1 MDALT
6 LDQIRVF
13 LSVVDE
19 GSFPKAAKSLQRAQ
33 SAVTYAIR
41 KLEAETGVPLFDRSA
56 YRSVL
61 TPAGRALL
69 IRARRIAEEAG
80 AFREQARGLASG
92 LEAELGIVLDSLYP
106 MPRIFDALRA
116 FTEQFPT
123 VPPRLYVASLGA
135 AANLVTDGTCAIGL
149 LPGNMAELAALKFMP
164 ITSFHLCPVVSP
176 SHPLAS
182 IQGIIE
188 PHVLGQHVQ
197 LVLTDATTL
206 TAAKDWGVLSSR
218 TWRLADLGAKKS
230 MLLAG
235 LGWGNMPA
243 HMVEDEIKDG
253 QVDRHS
259 TGRLRLPHTA
269 GAGRCLHFGA
279 QPWTGWTVDAEL
291 PDLRSERCAV
301 KAGHE
306 ALRVGS
312 ISPHAR
318 RPRPHTRDPRNR
330 PIEPVAFKPG
340 LVASPPGATQGYRI
354 WWTQRIPSSRPRPEG
369 PRGETLLST
378 ISC

>member
-19 GSFPKAAKSLQRAQ
+19 GSFPKAEKSLQRAQ

-41 KLEAETGVPLFDRSA
+41 KLEAAIGVPLFDRSA

-69 IRARRIAEEAG
+69 TRARRIAEEAG

-92 LEAELGIVLDSLYP
+92 LEAELSIVLDALYP
-106 MPRIFDALRA
+106 MPQIFDALRA

-149 LPGNMAELAALKFMP
+149 LPSNVAELAALKLTPP
-164 ITSFHLCPVVSP
+164 ITFHLCPVVSP

-188 PHVLGQHVQ
+188 PHVLRQHVQ
-197 LVLTDATTL
+197 LVLTDASTL
-206 TAAKDWGVLSSR
+206 TATKDWGVLSSR
-218 TWRLADLGAKKS
+218 TWRLVDLGAKKS

-235 LGWGNMPA
+235 LGWGKMPA
-243 HMVEDEIKDG
+243 QMVGDEIKE
-253 QVDRHS
+253 
-259 TGRLRLPHTA
+259 GRLTGFKTAAPDTLP
-269 GAGRCLHFGA
+269 
-279 QPWTGWTVDAEL
+279 
-291 PDLRSERCAV
+291 
-301 KAGHE
+301 
-306 ALRVGS
+306 
-312 ISPHAR
+312 
-318 RPRPHTRDPRNR
+318 
-330 PIEPVAFKPG
+330 
-340 LVASPPGATQGYRI
+340 
-354 WWTQRIPSSRPRPEG
+354 
-369 PRGETLLST
+369 
-378 ISC
+378 

>member
-1 MDALT
+1 MDTVT
-6 LDQIRVF
+6 LDQISVF

-41 KLEAETGVPLFDRSA
+41 KLEAEIGVPLFDRSA

-69 IRARRIAEEAG
+69 TRARRIAEEAG

-92 LEAELGIVLDSLYP
+92 LEAELSIVLDALYP
-106 MPRIFDALRA
+106 MPQIFDALRA

-149 LPGNMAELAALKFMP
+149 LPSNIAELAALKLTP
-164 ITSFHLCPVVSP
+164 TTTFHLCPVVSP

-188 PHVLGQHVQ
+188 PHVLRQHVQ
-197 LVLTDATTL
+197 LVLTDASTL

-253 QVDRHS
+253 RLIVIQPAGSDTVTALVLGAAYISEHS
-259 TGRLRLPHTA
+259 LGPA
-269 GAGRCLHFGA
+269 GQWMLKYL
-279 QPWTGWTVDAEL
+279 T
-291 PDLRSERCAV
+291 S
-301 KAGHE
+301 
-306 ALRVGS
+306 
-312 ISPHAR
+312 
-318 RPRPHTRDPRNR
+318 
-330 PIEPVAFKPG
+330 
-340 LVASPPGATQGYRI
+340 VASVG
-354 WWTQRIPSSRPRPEG
+354 EG
-369 PRGETLLST
+369 
-378 ISC
+378 

>member
-19 GSFPKAAKSLQRAQ
+19 GSFPKAAKSLQRGK
-33 SAVTYAIR
+33 STVTDAIR
-41 KLEAETGVPLFDRSA
+41 KLEAEIGGPLFDRSA

-69 IRARRIAEEAG
+69 TRARRIAEEAG

-92 LEAELGIVLDSLYP
+92 LEAELSIVLDALYP
-106 MPRIFDALRA
+106 MPQIFDAHRA

-135 AANLVTDGTCAIGL
+135 AADMVTDGTCAIGL
-149 LPGNMAELAALKFMP
+149 LPSNIAELAALKLTP
-164 ITSFHLCPVVSP
+164 TTTFHLCPVVSP

-188 PHVLGQHVQ
+188 PHVLRQHVQ
-197 LVLTDATTL
+197 LVLTDASTL

-243 HMVEDEIKDG
+243 HMIEDEIKDG
-253 QVDRHS
+253 RLTVIQPAGFDSLTPLVLGAAYISKHS
-259 TGRLRLPHTA
+259 LGP
-269 GAGRCLHFGA
+269 AGRGVVTY
-279 QPWTGWTVDAEL
+279 PT
-291 PDLRSERCAV
+291 S
-301 KAGHE
+301 
-306 ALRVGS
+306 
-312 ISPHAR
+312 
-318 RPRPHTRDPRNR
+318 
-330 PIEPVAFKPG
+330 
-340 LVASPPGATQGYRI
+340 VASVARGGLGGKHCGAVQSRLTLAVGDRTPENLKI
-354 WWTQRIPSSRPRPEG
+354 DLPSPSRSSLDS
-369 PRGETLLST
+369 LL
-378 ISC
+378 

>member
-69 IRARRIAEEAG
+69 TRARRIAEEAG

-149 LPGNMAELAALKFMP
+149 LPGNIAELAALKFAP
-164 ITSFHLCPVVSP
+164 TTTFHLCPVVSS

-253 QVDRHS
+253 RLTVIQPAGSDSLTPLVLGAAYLSEHS
-259 TGRLRLPHTA
+259 LGP
-269 GAGRCLHFGA
+269 AGRWMLNYLTSGA
-279 QPWTGWTVDAEL
+279 SV
-291 PDLRSERCAV
+291 
-301 KAGHE
+301 
-306 ALRVGS
+306 
-312 ISPHAR
+312 AR
-318 RPRPHTRDPRNR
+318 
-330 PIEPVAFKPG
+330 
-340 LVASPPGATQGYRI
+340 
-354 WWTQRIPSSRPRPEG
+354 
-369 PRGETLLST
+369 
-378 ISC
+378 

>member
-19 GSFPKAAKSLQRAQ
+19 GSFPKAAKTLRRAQ

-41 KLEAETGVPLFDRSA
+41 KLEAEISVPLFDRSA

-69 IRARRIAEEAG
+69 TRARRIAEEAG

-92 LEAELGIVLDSLYP
+92 LEAELSIVLDALYP
-106 MPRIFDALRA
+106 MPQIFDALRA

-149 LPGNMAELAALKFMP
+149 LPSNIAELAALKLTP
-164 ITSFHLCPVVSP
+164 TTTFHLRPVVSP

-188 PHVLGQHVQ
+188 PHVLRQHVQ
-197 LVLTDATTL
+197 LVLTDASTL
-206 TAAKDWGVLSSR
+206 TAAKDWGVLSTR

-253 QVDRHS
+253 RLTVIQPAGFDSLTPLVLGAAYISEHS
-259 TGRLRLPHTA
+259 LGPA
-269 GAGRCLHFGA
+269 GQWMLNHL
-279 QPWTGWTVDAEL
+279 TSAE
-291 PDLRSERCAV
+291 
-301 KAGHE
+301 
-306 ALRVGS
+306 RVV
-312 ISPHAR
+312 R
-318 RPRPHTRDPRNR
+318 
-330 PIEPVAFKPG
+330 
-340 LVASPPGATQGYRI
+340 
-354 WWTQRIPSSRPRPEG
+354 
-369 PRGETLLST
+369 
-378 ISC
+378 

>member
-1 MDALT
+1 MNSLT

-13 LSVVDE
+13 LSIVDE
-19 GSFPKAAKSLQRAQ
+19 GSFPKAAKSLRRAQ

-41 KLEAETGVPLFDRSA
+41 KLEAEIGVPLFDRSA

-69 IRARRIAEEAG
+69 TRARRIAEEAG
-80 AFREQARGLASG
+80 AFREQARGLATG
-92 LEAELGIVLDSLYP
+92 LEAELSIVLDALYP
-106 MPRIFDALRA
+106 MPEIFDALRA

-149 LPGNMAELAALKFMP
+149 LPSNIAELAALKLTP
-164 ITSFHLCPVVSP
+164 TTTFHLCPVVSP

-188 PHVLGQHVQ
+188 PHMLRQHVQ
-197 LVLTDATTL
+197 LVLTDASTL
-206 TAAKDWGVLSSR
+206 TAAKDWGVLSPR

-253 QVDRHS
+253 RLTVIQPAGFDSLTPLVLGAAYISEHS
-259 TGRLRLPHTA
+259 LGP
-269 GAGRCLHFGA
+269 AGRWMLA
-279 QPWTGWTVDAEL
+279 YLTSVTSA
-291 PDLRSERCAV
+291 
-301 KAGHE
+301 
-306 ALRVGS
+306 
-312 ISPHAR
+312 
-318 RPRPHTRDPRNR
+318 
-330 PIEPVAFKPG
+330 PG
-340 LVASPPGATQGYRI
+340 T
-354 WWTQRIPSSRPRPEG
+354 G
-369 PRGETLLST
+369 PRRSRTS
-378 ISC
+378 SNS

>member
-13 LSVVDE
+13 LSIVDE
-19 GSFPKAAKSLQRAQ
+19 GSFPKAAKSLRRAQ

-41 KLEAETGVPLFDRSA
+41 KLEAEIGVPLFDRSA

-69 IRARRIAEEAG
+69 ARARRIAEEAG
-80 AFREQARGLASG
+80 AFREQARGLARG
-92 LEAELGIVLDSLYP
+92 LEAELSIVLDAFYP
-106 MPRIFDALRA
+106 TPPIFDALRA

-135 AANLVTDGTCAIGL
+135 AADLVTAGRCAIGL
-149 LPGNMAELAALKFMP
+149 LPSNVAQLAALKLTP
-164 ITSFHLCPVVSP
+164 ITTINLWPVVSP

-188 PHVLGQHVQ
+188 PHVLRQHVQ
-197 LVLTDATTL
+197 LVLTDASTL
-206 TAAKDWGVLSSR
+206 TAAVDWGVLSSR

-253 QVDRHS
+253 RLTVIQPAGFDALTPLVLGAAYISEHS
-259 TGRLRLPHTA
+259 LGP
-269 GAGRCLHFGA
+269 AGRWMLAHLVSS
-279 QPWTGWTVDAEL
+279 T
-291 PDLRSERCAV
+291 SAV
-301 KAGHE
+301 
-306 ALRVGS
+306 R
-312 ISPHAR
+312 
-318 RPRPHTRDPRNR
+318 
-330 PIEPVAFKPG
+330 
-340 LVASPPGATQGYRI
+340 
-354 WWTQRIPSSRPRPEG
+354 
-369 PRGETLLST
+369 
-378 ISC
+378 

>member
-19 GSFPKAAKSLQRAQ
+19 GSFSKAAKSLQRAQ

-41 KLEAETGVPLFDRSA
+41 KLEAEIGPRVFDRSA

-61 TPAGRALL
+61 PPAGRALL
-69 IRARRIAEEAG
+69 TRARRIGEEVG

-92 LEAELGIVLDSLYP
+92 LEAELSIVLDAFYP
-106 MPRIFDALRA
+106 IPQIFDALRA

-149 LPGNMAELAALKFMP
+149 LHSNIAELAALKLTP
-164 ITSFHLCPVVSP
+164 TTTFHLCPVVSP

-188 PHVLGQHVQ
+188 PHVLQQHVQ
-197 LVLTDATTL
+197 LVLTDASTL

-243 HMVEDEIKDG
+243 HLVEDEIKDG
-253 QVDRHS
+253 
-259 TGRLRLPHTA
+259 RLTVIQPA
-269 GAGRCLHFGA
+269 GADRLTPLVLGA
-279 QPWTGWTVDAEL
+279 AYI
-291 PDLRSERCAV
+291 SEHSLGP
-301 KAGHE
+301 AGQWMLNYLTS
-306 ALRVGS
+306 AASV
-312 ISPHAR
+312 
-318 RPRPHTRDPRNR
+318 PR
-330 PIEPVAFKPG
+330 
-340 LVASPPGATQGYRI
+340 
-354 WWTQRIPSSRPRPEG
+354 
-369 PRGETLLST
+369 
-378 ISC
+378 

>member
-19 GSFPKAAKSLQRAQ
+19 GSFPKAAKSLNRAQ

-41 KLEAETGVPLFDRSA
+41 KLEAEIGVPLFDRSA

-69 IRARRIAEEAG
+69 TRARRIAEEAG
-80 AFREQARGLASG
+80 AFREQARGLAHG
-92 LEAELGIVLDSLYP
+92 LEAELSIVLDAFYP
-106 MPRIFDALRA
+106 MPPIFDALRA

-135 AANLVTDGTCAIGL
+135 ATDLVTDGTCAIGL
-149 LPGNMAELAALKFMP
+149 LPSNVAELAALKLTP
-164 ITSFHLCPVVSP
+164 ITTIHLCPVVSP

-188 PHVLGQHVQ
+188 PHVLRQHVQ
-197 LVLTDATTL
+197 LVLTDASTL
-206 TAAKDWGVLSSR
+206 TAAVDWGVLSSR

-243 HMVEDEIKDG
+243 HIVEDEIKDG
-253 QVDRHS
+253 RLTVIQPAGSDTLTPLVLGAAYISEHS
-259 TGRLRLPHTA
+259 LGP
-269 GAGRCLHFGA
+269 AGRWML
-279 QPWTGWTVDAEL
+279 TYLT
-291 PDLRSERCAV
+291 S
-301 KAGHE
+301 
-306 ALRVGS
+306 
-312 ISPHAR
+312 
-318 RPRPHTRDPRNR
+318 
-330 PIEPVAFKPG
+330 
-340 LVASPPGATQGYRI
+340 VASVAR
-354 WWTQRIPSSRPRPEG
+354 
-369 PRGETLLST
+369 
-378 ISC
+378 

>member
-19 GSFPKAAKSLQRAQ
+19 GSFPKAAKSLNRAQ

-41 KLEAETGVPLFDRSA
+41 KLEAEIGVSLFDRSA

-69 IRARRIAEEAG
+69 TRARRIADEAG
-80 AFREQARGLASG
+80 AFREQARGLARG
-92 LEAELGIVLDSLYP
+92 LQAELSIVLDAFYP
-106 MPRIFDALRA
+106 MPPIFDALRA

-135 AANLVTDGTCAIGL
+135 AADLVSDGKCAIGL
-149 LPGNMAELAALKFMP
+149 LPSNVAELAALKLTP
-164 ITSFHLCPVVSP
+164 ITTIALWPGVSP
-176 SHPLAS
+176 SLHLAS
-182 IQGIIE
+182 VQGTLE
-188 PHVLGQHVQ
+188 QKVLRKHVQ
-197 LVLTDATTL
+197 LVLTDASSL
-206 TAAKDWGVLSSR
+206 TDGVDWGVISSR

-253 QVDRHS
+253 
-259 TGRLRLPHTA
+259 RLRVIQPA
-269 GAGRCLHFGA
+269 GFDSLTPLVLGAAYVSEQSLGPAGRWMLSYL
-279 QPWTGWTVDAEL
+279 T
-291 PDLRSERCAV
+291 S
-301 KAGHE
+301 
-306 ALRVGS
+306 
-312 ISPHAR
+312 
-318 RPRPHTRDPRNR
+318 
-330 PIEPVAFKPG
+330 
-340 LVASPPGATQGYRI
+340 VASVVR
-354 WWTQRIPSSRPRPEG
+354 
-369 PRGETLLST
+369 
-378 ISC
+378 

>member
-41 KLEAETGVPLFDRSA
+41 KLEAEIGVPLFDRSA

-69 IRARRIAEEAG
+69 TRARRIAEEAG

-92 LEAELGIVLDSLYP
+92 LEAELSIVLDALYP
-106 MPRIFDALRA
+106 MPQIFDALRA

-149 LPGNMAELAALKFMP
+149 LPSNVAELTTL
-164 ITSFHLCPVVSP
+164 HLTPLTTIGFCPVVSP
-176 SHPLAS
+176 FHPLAS

-188 PHVLGQHVQ
+188 PHVLRQHVQ
-197 LVLTDATTL
+197 LVLTDASTL

-253 QVDRHS
+253 RLTVIQPAGFDSLTKMVLGAAYISEHS
-259 TGRLRLPHTA
+259 LGPA
-269 GAGRCLHFGA
+269 GQWMLNHL
-279 QPWTGWTVDAEL
+279 TSAE
-291 PDLRSERCAV
+291 
-301 KAGHE
+301 
-306 ALRVGS
+306 RVV
-312 ISPHAR
+312 R
-318 RPRPHTRDPRNR
+318 
-330 PIEPVAFKPG
+330 
-340 LVASPPGATQGYRI
+340 
-354 WWTQRIPSSRPRPEG
+354 
-369 PRGETLLST
+369 
-378 ISC
+378 

>member
-19 GSFPKAAKSLQRAQ
+19 GCFPHAAKSLQRAQ

-41 KLEAETGVPLFDRSA
+41 KLEAEIGVPLFDRSA

-69 IRARRIAEEAG
+69 TRARRIAEEAG
-80 AFREQARGLASG
+80 AFREQARGLATG
-92 LEAELGIVLDSLYP
+92 LEVELSIVLDALYP
-106 MPRIFDALRA
+106 MPQIFDALRA

-149 LPGNMAELAALKFMP
+149 LPSNIADLAALNLTP
-164 ITSFHLCPVVSP
+164 TTTFHLCPVVSP

-188 PHVLGQHVQ
+188 PHVLRQHVQ
-197 LVLTDATTL
+197 LHLTDASTL
-206 TAAKDWGVLSSR
+206 TAGYACGR
-218 TWRLADLGAKKS
+218 CCRPTRRLAFLGAKKS

-235 LGWGNMPA
+235 LGWRNMPP
-243 HMVEDEIKDG
+243 HMLEDDLKN
-253 QVDRHS
+253 
-259 TGRLRLPHTA
+259 GRL
-269 GAGRCLHFGA
+269 
-279 QPWTGWTVDAEL
+279 TV
-291 PDLRSERCAV
+291 
-301 KAGHE
+301 
-306 ALRVGS
+306 
-312 ISPHAR
+312 IQ
-318 RPRPHTRDPRNR
+318 
-330 PIEPVAFKPG
+330 
-340 LVASPPGATQGYRI
+340 PPGSDSLTPLVLGA
-354 WWTQRIPSSRPRPEG
+354 
-369 PRGETLLST
+369 
-378 ISC
+378 